1 MTLDDRIPEGWL
13 VKQVSDVLDFRSGN
27 VDPQNHLDETF
38 ELYSMPAYD
47 ETGKPE
53 ITQGKTIG
61 SSKKEVFAGDVLF
74 ARLNPRI
81 PRIWVVEDLMTTY
94 RKLASTDFV
103 VLVDK
108 NRENNTPWFDAQFLK
123 YQLLSPQFRSQVT
136 KGVQGATGS
145 RQRIRMEHLEAAKLT
160 IPSVET
166 QQRIV
171 ARIEALLA
179 EVREMRKL
187 QGEITADCNKFI
199 DAVLAE
205 TFSPAEMAKWP
216 NKEPLDKLAEITAR
230 QVDPTLPEYRDM
242 PHIYGATIEEG
253 TGRLLAYNTAAEDGM
268 TSGKYH
274 FRAGAVLYSKI
285 RPYLRKATIVDF
297 DGLCSADMYPLQLKT
312 NDLLPGFLM
321 WSLLSPAFTSYANNL
336 SGRARIP
343 KLNREQLFNY
353 EMPYPAKDTQER
365 ICELLRLTR
374 EEVGEM
380 REINKRDRQFL
391 DQLEQA
397 ILSQAF
403 RGEL

>member
-1 MTLDDRIPEGWL
+1 MFEQRLAEDWL
-13 VKQVSDVLDFRSGN
+13 EMQVSEVLDFRSGN
-27 VDPQNHLDETF
+27 VDPQRYANETF

-53 ITQGKTIG
+53 IVQGRNIG
-61 SSKKEVFAGDVLF
+61 SSKKEVYSGDVLF

-81 PRIWVVEDLMTTY
+81 PRVWSVGNTQITY

-103 VLVDK
+103 VLTDK
-108 NRENNTPWFDAQFLK
+108 QRPDRTPWFDTQFLR
-123 YQLLSPQFRSQVT
+123 YQLLSPQFLSQVT
-136 KGVQGATGS
+136 KEVQGATGS
-145 RQRIRMEHLEAAKLT
+145 RQRIRTEYLETARLS
-160 IPSVET
+160 IPDLGT
-166 QQRIV
+166 QRRIV

-187 QGEITADCNKFI
+187 QAAITADCNKFI

-205 TFSPAEMAKWP
+205 AFAPEEIAKWP
-216 NKEPLDKLAEITAR
+216 NKASLDNLAEITAR

-253 TGRLLAYNTAAEDGM
+253 TGRLLAYHTAAEDGM

-274 FRAGAVLYSKI
+274 FRAGAILYSKI

-312 NDLLPGFLM
+312 NEFLPEFLM
-321 WSLLSPAFTSYANNL
+321 WSLLSPAFTNYANNL

-365 ICELLRLTR
+365 ICELLRLAR

-380 REINKRDRQFL
+380 QEINKRDRQFL